1 MARFVLLGSTD
12 LKKIRLKPDTTYR
25 TTTKVRLKPD
35 ATYARMTHEQKVTA
49 TAACA
54 MFGSLLVRSIG
65 LAAGIG
71 LGILLAA
78 ALLFR

>member
-1 MARFVLLGSTD
+1 MPFRKYET
-12 LKKIRLKPDTTYR
+12 
-25 TTTKVRLKPD
+25 
-35 ATYARMTHEQKVTA
+35 MTHQQKVTA

-54 MFGSLLVRSIG
+54 VFGSLLVRSIG

>member
-1 MARFVLLGSTD
+1 MARFVLLGSTV
-12 LKKIRLKPDTTYR
+12 LKKIRLKPDTTYE
-25 TTTKVRLKPD
+25 T
-35 ATYARMTHEQKVTA
+35 MTHQQKVTA

-54 MFGSLLVRSIG
+54 VFGSLLVRSIG